1 MSSPLS
7 FAQALSM
14 SMLEPISA
22 LLFLHTASLLSPY
35 VLFVLLLLLFE
46 LSKHLAQ
53 PFVPLLERL

>member
-1 MSSPLS
+1 
-7 FAQALSM
+7 M
-14 SMLEPISA
+14 SMLEPISV